1 MKVEY
6 VDKYS
11 LNKDLQPLE
20 KHTILAEKMYNVR
33 TIIYTGQPIWIEKLD
48 VMALIKQL
56 QKNRTHKAF

>member
-33 TIIYTGQPIWIEKLD
+33 TIIYTGQPI
-48 VMALIKQL
+48 
-56 QKNRTHKAF
+56 